1 MAREVVKNPMCPNS
15 VEEAKNVS
23 AAAASKAFSA
33 VDEEKSAETSPL
45 SSLCVEVGRHVPSPH
60 NVPIIKRILQ
70 KHGDITN
77 GSIIR
82 SLEAKWAFLDLIGD
96 VVNRL
101 CNHTLETLSSHE
113 LQLIEANV
121 ADAVAVGFK
130 VEWLQQRVDEIKAAK
145 YQACSKE
152 LDELDIQIEA
162 AKTSLME
169 MELRRE
175 DLARDVAAIKAK
187 IEGKGFLGCTLSE
200 GLL

>member
-1 MAREVVKNPMCPNS
+1 M
-15 VEEAKNVS
+15 
-23 AAAASKAFSA
+23 
-33 VDEEKSAETSPL
+33 
-45 SSLCVEVGRHVPSPH
+45 
-60 NVPIIKRILQ
+60 
-70 KHGDITN
+70 
-77 GSIIR
+77 
-82 SLEAKWAFLDLIGD
+82 
-96 VVNRL
+96 
-101 CNHTLETLSSHE
+101 
-113 LQLIEANV
+113 EANV

-175 DLARDVAAIKAK
+175 DLARDAAAIKAK